1 MTYLPYEPDLN
12 TLTEDL
18 PSTVA
23 GIVEVVQNTLIHIF
37 WADQYGEKLS
47 EERKAEVNT
56 RSAAGILRQAYK
68 YKPVNLKEQRSPSEK
83 TVGNCRD
90 FTVLTVAFMR
100 MRGIPARARCGFGAY
115 FPSAEGGLRYVDHWV
130 AEYWCPGEN
139 RWILVD
145 SQIDDLQLNALKI
158 DFDTLDVPSS
168 QFITGGAA
176 WKLIREG
183 EADPD
188 TFGILDMHGVG
199 FVKGNL
205 IRDLTSLT
213 KTPLLPWDCW
223 GIILEENPG
232 DVELL
237 DRVAE
242 ATQPGTEK
250 YDEIMGAK

>member
-1 MTYLPYEPDLN
+1 
-12 TLTEDL
+12 
-18 PSTVA
+18 
-23 GIVEVVQNTLIHIF
+23 
-37 WADQYGEKLS
+37 
-47 EERKAEVNT
+47 
-56 RSAAGILRQAYK
+56 
-68 YKPVNLKEQRSPSEK
+68 
-83 TVGNCRD
+83 
-90 FTVLTVAFMR
+90 
-100 MRGIPARARCGFGAY
+100 
-115 FPSAEGGLRYVDHWV
+115 
-130 AEYWCPGEN
+130 
-139 RWILVD
+139 VD

-250 YDEIMGAK
+250 YDEIMELSEHPLLKVPDTITSLSSSGEPVQIRLKDVVEKIGAT